1 MSNCLTCTILL
12 HKKTQAS
19 SYCAGCKD
27 ICEPFLDGKVP
38 VSDAMRYLMYS
49 RCYGE
54 SERAKSAFKEIPSE
68 FRRRMAFMDFR
79 DAENRCPQGMPI
91 GRLMREAV
99 IELA

>member
-1 MSNCLTCTILL
+1 
-12 HKKTQAS
+12 
-19 SYCAGCKD
+19 
-27 ICEPFLDGKVP
+27 
-38 VSDAMRYLMYS
+38 MYS

-54 SERAKSAFKEIPSE
+54 SERAKSAFKELPSE
-68 FRRRMAFMDFR
+68 VRGRMAVMDFR